1 MKTSLPSLKII
12 LILIIV
18 IISYSCERD
27 GFNSKTLSTENP
39 KTNFEI
45 PKPKIQYNI
54 TWNNFGEI
62 TTIEHTTQNGFVFL
76 EILQE
81 YE

>member
-1 MKTSLPSLKII
+1 MKISLPYLKMI

-18 IISYSCERD
+18 VISYSCERD
-27 GFNSKTLSTENP
+27 RFDSKTNSTENL

-45 PKPKIQYNI
+45 PKPKIFYDINL
-54 TWNNFGEI
+54 NNFGERAMIKI
-62 TTIEHTTQNGFVFL
+62 TLQNRFML
-76 EILQE
+76 IEILQE